1 LSVVAR
7 AVLGLALAG
16 ATACSHPPA
25 DSTPEGALRAF
36 LEDMETATDDPRV
49 MRRIYDR
56 LGPGARA
63 NLEERARRTGQL
75 QGRHVSA
82 WEMLAA
88 GRFGLAFRPKSMHAS
103 IVGDSASVEVLG
115 ADPVSEH
122 ATVSCVYERPDPQE
136 ARRTP
141 DEADRTAAPAD
152 PERRDVGGWRIEPK
166 LPPP

>member
-1 LSVVAR
+1 VSLVSR
-7 AVLGLALAG
+7 ASLGLALVG
-16 ATACSHPPA
+16 TVACSHPPP

-49 MRRIYDR
+49 MPRIYDR
-56 LGPGARA
+56 LGPSARA

-88 GRFGLAFRPKSMHAS
+88 GRFGLTFRPKSIHAS
-103 IVGDSASVEVLG
+103 IVGDSATVEVLG

-122 ATVSCVYERPDPQE
+122 ATVSCVYVRPDPQE
-136 ARRTP
+136 AQRTP
-141 DEADRTAAPAD
+141 DEPDRTAAPAD
-152 PERRDVGGWRIEPK
+152 HERRDVGGWRIEPK

>member
-1 LSVVAR
+1 VSVVLR
-7 AVLGLALAG
+7 ASLGVALAS
-16 ATACSHPPA
+16 TMACSHPAP
-25 DSTPEGALRAF
+25 DSTPEGAVRAF

-49 MRRIYDR
+49 MHRVYDR
-56 LGPGARA
+56 LGPVAHA

-88 GRFGLAFRPKSMHAS
+88 GRFGLSFRPKSMHAS

-122 ATVSCVYERPDPQE
+122 ATVACVYERPDPQ
-136 ARRTP
+136 AAQRTSDEP
-141 DEADRTAAPAD
+141 DRPAGPDHDRHDT
-152 PERRDVGGWRIEPK
+152 GGWRIEPK
-166 LPPP
+166 LPAP